1 MPARKKG
8 VARRAPRSPKAA
20 PDADSA
26 LEPLRQAPEL
36 WQSLFENSPDLV
48 LIVDRERRVSYV
60 NRVPAHL
67 ARRDVVGGS
76 VFDLLAPAHRAA
88 AETVLDR
95 VFRTARPAIRE
106 FPAAGPANAAT
117 LYEARVLPIVRQ
129 GRVGAVLLTAVD
141 VTERRWGETLQKAT
155 QRISEAAL
163 TVPGLPE
170 LFGAIHGIVGELMP
184 AGNFYI
190 ALYDAEHDLVSFPYY
205 VDEVDREYPLPKR
218 PGKGL
223 TEYVLRTGRGI
234 LVTPEVQAKLEAQ
247 GEVELIGA
255 PSIDWLGVPLVTGG
269 KTIGVLAVQTYS
281 EGLRLGETE
290 LSVLRFVSTQIA
302 MAIERKRAADALR
315 DSESRLRALESATTE
330 AILLHENG
338 RIVEVNDAF
347 VRLFGYDDL
356 RQVIGRSILD
366 FGTAEGRVRVLEA
379 IRDGRVTAYEAEGLR
394 KDGSAFVA
402 ELSARMAQ
410 YRGRPIRMV
419 AIRDV
424 TQRKRAEEALKSSER
439 IFRAVISS
447 VPIVLFAWDPQGTFV
462 LSEGKGLETLGL
474 KPGELVGRSVFDV
487 YRDHPEILADAR
499 RALAGEA
506 FRTTAIV
513 GAAHFEL
520 WYSPVRDERGAV
532 TTVIGVAADVST
544 RVALE
549 GQLRQVQ
556 KMEAVGR
563 LAGGIAH
570 DFNNLLTAILSY
582 VDFLLVSLGP
592 EHPARD
598 DAEEVRRA
606 ALKAADLTRQ
616 LLAFS
621 RRQVLQPRLLDLNAI
636 VREMEKLLR
645 RLIGED
651 VALETSLAR
660 DIGLVRADPSQLEQ
674 VVVNLAVNA
683 RDAMP
688 EGGTLSIET
697 GGADADE
704 VRAHGRAAVEPGRYV
719 MLRIR
724 DSGQGMDAETRSR
737 LFEPF
742 FTTKEQGRGTG
753 LGLATVYGIV
763 KQSGGYIWVDS
774 ETGRG
779 TTFTIHLPRFAPSAA
794 PVAPP
799 DAGDS
804 PPARGDGA

>member
-1 MPARKKG
+1 MPKRPKAR
-8 VARRAPRSPKAA
+8 ARRPPRASKAGGPA
-20 PDADSA
+20 SA
-26 LEPLRQAPEL
+26 LEALRQAPEL

-48 LIVDRERRVSYV
+48 LIVDRDRRVSYV
-60 NRVPAHL
+60 NRVPRHF
-67 ARRDVVGGS
+67 ARRRVVGAS

-88 AETVLDR
+88 AEAVLDR
-95 VFRTARPAIRE
+95 VFHTATPASRE
-106 FPAAGPANAAT
+106 FPVDSAGGGAT
-117 LYEARVLPIVRQ
+117 LYEARALPIVRD

-141 VTERRWGETLQKAT
+141 ITERRWAETLQKAT

-170 LFGAIHGIVGELMP
+170 LFAAIHRIVGELMP

-190 ALYDAEHDLVSFPYY
+190 ALYDAEHDLISFPYY
-205 VDEVDREYPLPKR
+205 VDEVDPEQPLPKR

-223 TEYVLRTGRGI
+223 TEYVLRTGRGMR
-234 LVTPEVQAKLEAQ
+234 VTPADQERLELR

-255 PSIDWLGVPLVTGG
+255 PSIDWLGVPLQTGG
-269 KTIGVLAVQTYS
+269 RTIGVLAVQTYA
-281 EGLRLGETE
+281 EGLRLGDTE
-290 LSVLRFVSTQIA
+290 LSILRFVSTQIA

-330 AILLHENG
+330 AIVLHENG
-338 RIVEVNDAF
+338 RIVEVNDAY
-347 VRLFGYDDL
+347 VRLFGYDDP
-356 RQVIGRSILD
+356 REIVGRSILD
-366 FGTAEGRVRVLEA
+366 FGTAVSRQQVLDAIREGRV
-379 IRDGRVTAYEAEGLR
+379 TPYEAEGLR
-394 KDGSAFVA
+394 KDGTVFIG
-402 ELSARMAQ
+402 ELSGRMAQ

-424 TQRKRAEEALKSSER
+424 TLRRRAEEALKSSER

-447 VPIVLFAWDPQGTFV
+447 VPIVLFAWDPEGTFV
-462 LSEGKGLETLGL
+462 LSEGKGLEALGL
-474 KPGELVGRSVFDV
+474 RPGEVVGRSVFDV
-487 YRDHPEILADAR
+487 YRELPEVLATAR

-506 FRTTAIV
+506 FSTSMSV
-513 GAAHFEL
+513 GPAHFDV
-520 WYSPVRDERGAV
+520 WYSPVRDERGTV
-532 TTVIGVAADVST
+532 TTVIGVAADVSAK
-544 RVALE
+544 VGLE

-556 KMEAVGR
+556 KMEAIGR

-582 VDFLLVSLGP
+582 VDFMLVSLGP
-592 EHPARD
+592 DHPARE

-621 RRQVLQPRLLDLNAI
+621 RRQVLQPRLLDINTI
-636 VREMEKLLR
+636 VLEMEKLLR

-651 VALETSLAR
+651 VALRTSLAP

-674 VVVNLAVNA
+674 VIVNLAVNA

-688 EGGTLSIET
+688 EGGTLVIET

-719 MLRIR
+719 LLRMR
-724 DSGQGMDAETRSR
+724 DTGQGMDADTRAR

-774 ETGRG
+774 EPGHG
-779 TTFTIHLPRFAPSAA
+779 TTFTIHLPRFAPGAGPLA
-794 PVAPP
+794 PAPR
-799 DAGDS
+799 D
-804 PPARGDGA
+804 